1 MNSVRH
7 NAYIEFPL
15 SLYIFYLMFGIW
27 LFSLLVYLLSF
38 FKYNAWLVVCIISG
52 IGMIISLKAALNWG
66 KELERKKA
74 DEEAKQNI
82 EEKDVV
88 F

>member
-1 MNSVRH
+1 MNSVRKQT
-7 NAYIEFPL
+7 YIEFPL

-38 FKYNAWLVVCIISG
+38 FKYNAWLIVCIISG
-52 IGMIISLKAALNWG
+52 VGMIISLKAALNWG
-66 KELERKKA
+66 KELERKKR
-74 DEEAKQNI
+74 EE
-82 EEKDVV
+82 EERQIREYEDDV